1 MTAER
6 PSRRKVIKV
15 AGAGARAPTSAG
27 ASGGTAT
34 ASGGAPGGRAPGG
47 RDLVT
52 REIPGTGE
60 RVPAVG
66 LGTFMTF
73 DKLPHAPRGHIKEVM
88 SRFWEGGGRVV
99 DTSALYGTSEA
110 NVGEFAREL
119 GITDRLFLTDKSWA
133 CGEFFNDDSHA
144 VRQFEQSLR
153 RLRRSRLDAVQVHSL
168 TNAPMILPIL
178 RRLKREGRIRYLG
191 VTHHEI
197 PEQAPAVERW
207 IRTGDLDVVQV
218 RYSIFMR
225 EAERRILPAAA
236 DHGTAVMVNMPLEK
250 ARLHAVVG
258 DRGVPGFAR
267 EFGCETWA
275 QFFLKYV
282 ISHPGVT
289 CVLPATTNP
298 AHAEENVAAMRGP
311 LPDRAARRRM
321 VRYMESIP
329 GFSGIDSAPWYPGK
343 VFKDGLVEL

>member
-6 PSRRKVIKV
+6 PSRRNVIKV
-15 AGAGARAPTSAG
+15 AGASALAAASAG
-27 ASGGTAT
+27 ALGGTA
-34 ASGGAPGGRAPGG
+34 AAAGRAPAG
-47 RDLVT
+47 RGLVT

-73 DKLPHAPRGHIKEVM
+73 DRLPHAPRGHIREVM
-88 SRFWEGGGRVV
+88 SRFWQGGGRVV

-133 CGEFFNDDSHA
+133 CGDYYNDDGHA
-144 VRQFEQSLR
+144 LRQFEQSLR
-153 RLRRSRLDAVQVHSL
+153 RLHRSRLDVVQVHSL
-168 TNAPMILPIL
+168 TNTPMILPIL
-178 RRLKREGRIRYLG
+178 RRLKRDGRIRYLG

-207 IRTGDLDVVQV
+207 IRTGDLDFVQV

-258 DRGVPGFAR
+258 DRRLPGFAR
-267 EFGCETWA
+267 EIGCATWA

-282 ISHPGVT
+282 ISHPDVT
-289 CVLPATTNP
+289 CALPATTNP

-311 LPDRAARRRM
+311 LPDRETRRRM

-343 VFKDGLVEL
+343 VFTDGLVRL